1 MIHRALVEGTLVWTA
16 TGLVPVEALKKPH
29 RVYSPFGRSSQV
41 WSVKN
46 PKPEKQ
52 FMVVSDNGMRMLFGE
67 SHQFMARD
75 HDTPQ
80 IKPCDLTWLINSNKS
95 IHTLMP
101 SRKWRLEDNAD
112 EDARKEEMLASF
124 GSHEDK
130 LPPGSRSKLYLE
142 VENLDQ
148 MMKFS
153 TWAGF
158 YGMTVRLNP
167 AQHHVELD
175 EGRPTCFPTKLMIG
189 ADTTSMV
196 NSLIDGHVFRPAL
209 PYDAFLEL
217 AKKTGVFFEAPGAS
231 DLRTLLQ
238 ALYINQEADTWDIK
252 SDDPTTTIEL
262 AHIRT

>member
-1 MIHRALVEGTLVWTA
+1 MIHRALVEGTYLWTA
-16 TGLVPVEALKKPH
+16 SGLVPVEALKKPH
-29 RVYSPFGRSSQV
+29 RVYSPFGRPSNI

-46 PKPEKQ
+46 PKPEKIY
-52 FMVVSDNGMRMLFGE
+52 MVLTDNGMRPLFGE
-67 SHQFMARD
+67 SHQFMARE
-75 HDTPQ
+75 HASPQ
-80 IKPCDLTWLINSNKS
+80 IKPCDLKWLIDSDKT
-95 IHTLMP
+95 IHTFMP
-101 SRKWRLEDNAD
+101 SRKWRLEDHPD
-112 EDARKEEMLASF
+112 EDIRKDEMMNTF

-130 LPPGSRSKLYLE
+130 LPPGARSKLYFE
-142 VENLDQ
+142 VEDLKQ
-148 MMKFS
+148 MMRLA

-158 YGMTVRLNP
+158 YGMTARMNP
-167 AQHHVELD
+167 SLHHVELD
-175 EGRPTCFPTKLMIG
+175 EGRPTCFPTKLIIG

-238 ALYINQEADTWDIK
+238 ALYINQEADTWTIM
-252 SDDPTTTIEL
+252 SDDPSTTIEL